1 MKELIE
7 ALQIF
12 LKYKDVAY
20 PTHCEH
26 DKLYICGYDDVEF
39 SKEDKERLSELGF
52 NIYKQG
58 EPFDDEDPDNVSD
71 DDEISSF
78 RYGSA

>member
-1 MKELIE
+1 VKKLIE

-12 LKYKDVAY
+12 LKYGNPEY

-26 DKLYICGYDDVEF
+26 DALHILIDPDIV
-39 SKEDKERLSELGF
+39 SDEDKKKLDGLGFFVDEELGCF
-52 NIYKQG
+52 R
-58 EPFDDEDPDNVSD
+58 
-71 DDEISSF
+71 SF

>member
-1 MKELIE
+1 MDKLIE

-12 LKYKDVAY
+12 LKYDNPTR

-26 DKLYICGYDDVEF
+26 DILLVMIDPNKVSE
-39 SKEDKERLSELGF
+39 EDKERLDELGF
-52 NIYKQG
+52 FVGI
-58 EPFDDEDPDNVSD
+58 EFPDCF
-71 DDEISSF
+71 SSF

>member
-1 MKELIE
+1 MENLIK

-12 LKYKDVAY
+12 LKYGNPAY

-26 DKLYICGYDDVEF
+26 DVLTIVGINPADV
-39 SKEDKERLSELGF
+39 SDADKAELDELGF
-52 NIYKQG
+52 
-58 EPFDDEDPDNVSD
+58 FVDDE
-71 DDEISSF
+71 EECFQSF

>member
-1 MKELIE
+1 MLSRLIK

-12 LKYKDVAY
+12 LKYGDVSY

-26 DKLYICGYDDVEF
+26 DVLTVCVDPSNVSE
-39 SKEDKERLSELGF
+39 EDKKKLDALGF
-52 NIYKQG
+52 F
-58 EPFDDEDPDNVSD
+58 ESEDMFKSY
-71 DDEISSF
+71 

>member
-1 MKELIE
+1 MAELIE

-12 LKYKDVAY
+12 LKYGNPDS

-26 DKLYICGYDDVEF
+26 DELWICGIDPADV
-39 SKEDKERLSELGF
+39 SDEDKDKLDDLGF
-52 NIYKQG
+52 
-58 EPFDDEDPDNVSD
+58 FVSD
-71 DDEISSF
+71 GGFKSF